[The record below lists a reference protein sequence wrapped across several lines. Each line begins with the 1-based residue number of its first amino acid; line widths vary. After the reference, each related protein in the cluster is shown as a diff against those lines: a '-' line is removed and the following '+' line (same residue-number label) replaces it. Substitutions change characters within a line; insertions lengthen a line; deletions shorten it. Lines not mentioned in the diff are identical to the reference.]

1 MERQRKLLFT
11 KIGVVMGAI
20 PFLLWAYEYGPDPG
34 YCGVPGEG
42 ASCATAGC
50 HTGTANTFSGSV
62 SVAFPNGNTYTPG
75 VKQHLVVTIAD
86 PATTQKSWG
95 FQLTARPSNA
105 PKTMAGSFVSTDQF
119 TTEMCAS
126 STNLANFQEM
136 KSGGSQTCPANMTLA
151 YIEHDLAGSQ
161 RIQTGSQTYGFD
173 WTPPSTDV
181 GNIVIYVAGNA
192 ANGDLTMNGDH
203 IYTKTYTL
211 TPVAAGPA
219 PAISTN
225 GVVNGASFQTGVV
238 PGSWLTIQGS
248 NLSTVTDTW
257 DKAIVNG
264 KLPTTLDNVSVM
276 VGSQQAFVYFISPTQ
291 INVQAPDIGSG
302 PVPVTVTVN
311 GQTSVAATATVVE
324 QQPAFFLWP
333 SSQSVAT
340 RQDGSLAVK
349 NGTFTGATTVAAKP
363 GDVLILWGT
372 GFGPTTPTVPAG
384 IQVPA
389 DKQYNCSPVTISLGS
404 ASPQVFGCALSPG
417 YAGLYQVAIQVPG
430 SMADGDYP
438 IKATVNGTSSPDG
451 VILSVKK

>member
-225 GVVNGASFQTGVV
+225 GVVNGASFQSGVV
-238 PGSWLTIQGS
+238 AGSWISILGS
-248 NLSTVTDTW
+248 NLSAVTDTW
-257 DKAIVNG
+257 DKAIVSG
-264 KLPTTLDNVSVM
+264 KLPTTLDGVSVS
-276 VGSQQAFVYFISPTQ
+276 VGSKDAVVSFVSPTQ
-291 INVQAPDIGSG
+291 INVQAPDIGLG

-311 GQTSVAATATVVE
+311 GQTSAASTVTVVQ
-324 QQPAFFLWP
+324 QQPAFFLLP
-333 SSQSVAT
+333 GSQPVAT
-340 RQDGSLAVK
+340 RQDGSLALK
-349 NGTFTGATTVAAKP
+349 NGTYSGVTTVAAKP
-363 GDVLILWGT
+363 GDVLILWAT